1 MAGTML
7 AAPLTKVLVARLDRA
22 YVASGGFVIA
32 AAGFASLS
40 RVHAHSPIWFIL
52 IAATVY
58 AGGIVG
64 VMSVGN
70 ELIMGAVPP
79 ARAGA
84 AAAVV
89 ETASELG
96 GALGMAVLG
105 SIGIA
110 AYQASLTASAPGG
123 TPPAALAA
131 ARDTLGGAVT
141 VAGRLPGPLGNGLLE
156 AARTAF
162 TLGLNQAALGAAIVM
177 ALAAVLSAVY
187 FRGVQW
193 TRPPP
198 PSPGRPAPRRVPGWP
213 PDAGSRWPRAHARG
227 HRRRRAASAASDRQ
241 PSPLPAG
248 TGDAQAAQIAGVRG
262 PRVVAADVVDEIVVI
277 ASDVLRPALGPAG
290 SRAGPAVAR
299 QPGPGQP
306 AAPAALGASS
316 VEAQLPSLYQQHLR
330 IHVARPWEPRA
341 RSHSLA
347 C

>member
-1 MAGTML
+1 MSSSCAAHRPRPTQYLQSVLGFSPLRAALWSLVPMAGTML

-110 AYQASLTASAPGG
+110 AYHSSLTASAPGG

-187 FRGVQW
+187 FRGVQ
-193 TRPPP
+193 
-198 PSPGRPAPRRVPGWP
+198 
-213 PDAGSRWPRAHARG
+213 
-227 HRRRRAASAASDRQ
+227 
-241 PSPLPAG
+241 
-248 TGDAQAAQIAGVRG
+248 
-262 PRVVAADVVDEIVVI
+262 VD
-277 ASDVLRPALGPAG
+277 S
-290 SRAGPAVAR
+290 SSSAVAGKAR
-299 QPGPGQP
+299 AEEGAGL
-306 AAPAALGASS
+306 AA
-316 VEAQLPSLYQQHLR
+316 
-330 IHVARPWEPRA
+330 
-341 RSHSLA
+341 
-347 C
+347 

>member
-1 MAGTML
+1 MSSSCAAHRPRPTQYLQSVLGFSPLRAALWSLVPMAGTML
-7 AAPLTKVLVARLDRA
+7 AAPLTKVLVERLDRA

-110 AYQASLTASAPGG
+110 AYHSSLTASAPGG

-162 TLGLNQAALGAAIVM
+162 HPRAE
-177 ALAAVLSAVY
+177 
-187 FRGVQW
+187 
-193 TRPPP
+193 
-198 PSPGRPAPRRVPGWP
+198 PSG
-213 PDAGSRWPRAHARG
+213 AGSRDRHGAGRGPQRRVLPGRAG
-227 HRRRRAASAASDRQ
+227 GLVLLRRRREGPRRGGCR
-241 PSPLPAG
+241 AG
-248 TGDAQAAQIAGVRG
+248 RLTQAADGRG
-262 PRVVAADVVDEIVVI
+262 RTPAAIGGGGQHQPPVI
-277 ASDVLRPALGPAG
+277 GSHRRCPPGPAMPRPRR
-290 SRAGPAVAR
+290 SRA
-299 QPGPGQP
+299 
-306 AAPAALGASS
+306 S
-316 VEAQLPSLYQQHLR
+316 VVHES
-330 IHVARPWEPRA
+330 
-341 RSHSLA
+341 
-347 C
+347 